1 VLGKRRTSELE
12 EAIMVAEDTP
22 VPETPIELQ
31 LGDLDRAEIRR
42 EWLWIDILLLDE
54 RPGTSGR
61 KSRVG
66 LAVLQRAARVRR
78 GEAGAHPR
86 LVEGRFGSRGTER
99 SRKRKEGAGAFERYN
114 R

>member
-1 VLGKRRTSELE
+1 MLGKRRTNELE

-86 LVEGRFGSRGTER
+86 LVERRFGSRGAERAFPKTEGG
-99 SRKRKEGAGAFERYN
+99 SRCV
-114 R
+114 